1 MTTFLVCDKFKD
13 NLKRFYAIQVPAVS
27 DTNGKPGPVKRE
39 SGENPERS
47 RHCVRERIRSI
58 TGKVREERRSD
69 DRSQETCLSRG

>member
-27 DTNGKPGPVKRE
+27 DKNGKPGPVKRE

-47 RHCVRERIRSI
+47 RHCVRE
-58 TGKVREERRSD
+58 
-69 DRSQETCLSRG
+69 

>member
-39 SGENPERS
+39 SGEIPERS
-47 RHCVRERIRSI
+47 RHGVREKSGKSGRAMIEVRSPA
-58 TGKVREERRSD
+58 
-69 DRSQETCLSRG
+69 